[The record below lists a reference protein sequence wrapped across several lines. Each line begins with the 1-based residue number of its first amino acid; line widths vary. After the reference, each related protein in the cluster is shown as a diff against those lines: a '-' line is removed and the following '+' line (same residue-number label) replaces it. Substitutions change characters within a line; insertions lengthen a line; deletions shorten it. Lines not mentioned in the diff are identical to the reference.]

1 MQIPFLR
8 HLARFLPLAGGVLL
22 LVFLAACAE
31 EAPVPGTTPSS
42 GEEAAAGPTMA
53 SPVSGPPP
61 SPEYVQQLQAWRN
74 NRIQRLKAPD
84 GWLSLAGLFWL
95 KEGTDTFGAD
105 PGQDL
110 VVQVQGAPPR
120 IGTFTLAR
128 NQVRFTAAE
137 GADVRQG
144 GVPVREVVCR
154 SDAEGAATVL
164 TCGTLSWFVIRR
176 GDKVG
181 VRLKDS
187 ANPRIAQLNDIP
199 MFPIDTA
206 WRVTATLLRYPEP
219 KEVLTPTVIGGVIK
233 EKSPGVLSFKI
244 AGQSCRL
251 QPVEEADGSLFV
263 VFGDATSGTETY
275 GGGRFLEI
283 PKPDGTNKTVIDFNR
298 AYNPPCVFSPYATC
312 PLPTSE
318 NILPVRVTAGEKMV
332 LGFGH

>member
-1 MQIPFLR
+1 MHTSNPPCRPWAVL
-8 HLARFLPLAGGVLL
+8 LAPGVLL
-22 LVFLAACAE
+22 LALLAACSE
-31 EAPVPGTTPSS
+31 GPAPVPGTTPAS
-42 GEEAAAGPTMA
+42 GPDTSISTAA
-53 SPVSGPPP
+53 SSGPPP
-61 SPEYVQQLQAWRN
+61 SPDYVRGLQAWRN

-95 KEGTDTFGAD
+95 KEGANTFGAD
-105 PGQDL
+105 AGQDL
-110 VVQVQGAPPR
+110 VVPVKGAPPR
-120 IGTFTLAR
+120 IGTFTLTGD
-128 NQVRFTAAE
+128 QVRFAAAT
-137 GADVRQG
+137 GADVRQAG
-144 GVPVREVVCR
+144 APVREVVCK
-154 SDAEGAATVL
+154 SDAESTTTLL

-187 ANPRIAQLNDIP
+187 ANPRIAQLTDIP
-199 MFPIDTA
+199 MFPMETA

-219 KEVLTPTVIGGVIK
+219 REVLTPTVIGGVIK
-233 EKSPGVLSFKI
+233 QKSPGVLSFKI

-251 QPVEEADGSLFV
+251 QPVEESDGSLFV

-283 PKPDGTNKTVIDFNR
+283 PKPDGTNKTIIDFNR

-312 PLPTSE
+312 PLPTSD

-332 LGFGH
+332 LGFH